1 MADVK
6 APQNPTTGSEPPTPY
21 IDKSGCPFECCTYRD
36 WTANVEE
43 SLRNSVRVSFLGVL
57 RETSSAQFASNVT
70 RGFVVPWHGE
80 VESKKRQVR
89 GPETGGHMRVRLM
102 ALFAG
107 IVVLAS
113 CVAAKKKEKQVLPD
127 TVLRA
132 QTVFVVIQPDAK
144 EPLTEPNANL
154 KAQKAVEEA
163 LIKWGKFRL
172 AVDTTADIVISV
184 EKGTGKAM
192 SPTISGG
199 PVDSRPVDVEGDA
212 SQIRI
217 VGQKGRPDTTSIPPN
232 DPVPNART
240 QTGNPD
246 PNARDVLRLF
256 IGGAVEYPL
265 DYAPVW
271 MYSRKDALK
280 GPEMAAVAELKKV
293 FEESEGVAA
302 EREKQ
307 KQQPPQAKNTY

>member
-1 MADVK
+1 
-6 APQNPTTGSEPPTPY
+6 
-21 IDKSGCPFECCTYRD
+21 
-36 WTANVEE
+36 
-43 SLRNSVRVSFLGVL
+43 
-57 RETSSAQFASNVT
+57 
-70 RGFVVPWHGE
+70 
-80 VESKKRQVR
+80 
-89 GPETGGHMRVRLM
+89 MRVRVL

-113 CVAAKKKEKQVLPD
+113 CVVAKKKEKQVLPD
-127 TVLRA
+127 AVLRA

-144 EPLTEPNANL
+144 EPPTEPNANL

-163 LIKWGKFRL
+163 LLKWGKFRL
-172 AVDTTADIVISV
+172 ALDNTTADIVISV
-184 EKGTGKAM
+184 QKGTGKAM

-217 VGQKGRPDTTSIPPN
+217 MGQKGHPDTTSTN
-232 DPVPNART
+232 DPNPNARA
-240 QTGNPD
+240 QTGTQ
-246 PNARDVLRLF
+246 AGGSEDVLRLF
-256 IGGAVEYPL
+256 IGGGVEYPL

-293 FEESEGVAA
+293 FEESERVAA

-307 KQQPPQAKNTY
+307 KQQQQQAKNAH

>member
-1 MADVK
+1 M
-6 APQNPTTGSEPPTPY
+6 Q
-21 IDKSGCPFECCTYRD
+21 
-36 WTANVEE
+36 
-43 SLRNSVRVSFLGVL
+43 VRVL
-57 RETSSAQFASNVT
+57 
-70 RGFVVPWHGE
+70 
-80 VESKKRQVR
+80 
-89 GPETGGHMRVRLM
+89 
-102 ALFAG
+102 ALVAG

-127 TVLRA
+127 TVLKA

-144 EPLTEPNANL
+144 EPLTEANANL

-163 LIKWGKFRL
+163 LMKWGKFRL
-172 AVDTTADIVISV
+172 ALDTTTADIVISV
-184 EKGTGKAM
+184 QKGTGKAM

-217 VGQKGRPDTTSIPPN
+217 MGQKGHPDTTSISTN
-232 DPVPNART
+232 DPNPNARA
-240 QTGNPD
+240 QTGTQ
-246 PNARDVLRLF
+246 AGGSEDVLRLF

-265 DYAPVW
+265 DYPPVW

-293 FEESEGVAA
+293 FEESERVAA

-307 KQQPPQAKNTY
+307 KQQQQQAKSTP

>member
-1 MADVK
+1 M
-6 APQNPTTGSEPPTPY
+6 Q
-21 IDKSGCPFECCTYRD
+21 
-36 WTANVEE
+36 
-43 SLRNSVRVSFLGVL
+43 VRVL
-57 RETSSAQFASNVT
+57 
-70 RGFVVPWHGE
+70 P
-80 VESKKRQVR
+80 
-89 GPETGGHMRVRLM
+89 
-102 ALFAG
+102 LFAG

-132 QTVFVVIQPDAK
+132 QTVLVVIQPDAK
-144 EPLTEPNANL
+144 EPLTEANANL

-163 LIKWGKFRL
+163 LMKWGKFRL
-172 AVDTTADIVISV
+172 ALDTTTADIVISV
-184 EKGTGKAM
+184 QKGTGKAM

-217 VGQKGRPDTTSIPPN
+217 MGQKGHPDTTSISTN
-232 DPVPNART
+232 DPNPNARA
-240 QTGNPD
+240 QTGTQ
-246 PNARDVLRLF
+246 AGGSEDVLRLF

-265 DYAPVW
+265 DYPPVW

-293 FEESEGVAA
+293 FEESERVAA

-307 KQQPPQAKNTY
+307 KQQQQQAKNAH

>member
-1 MADVK
+1 
-6 APQNPTTGSEPPTPY
+6 
-21 IDKSGCPFECCTYRD
+21 
-36 WTANVEE
+36 
-43 SLRNSVRVSFLGVL
+43 
-57 RETSSAQFASNVT
+57 
-70 RGFVVPWHGE
+70 
-80 VESKKRQVR
+80 
-89 GPETGGHMRVRLM
+89 MRVRVL

-107 IVVLAS
+107 IALAS
-113 CVAAKKKEKQVLPD
+113 CVVAKKKEKQVLPD
-127 TVLRA
+127 AVLKA

-163 LIKWGKFRL
+163 LMKWGKFRL
-172 AVDTTADIVISV
+172 ALDTTTADIVISV

-212 SQIRI
+212 SQIR
-217 VGQKGRPDTTSIPPN
+217 VMGQKGHPDTTSISTVDPN
-232 DPVPNART
+232 PNARA
-240 QTGNPD
+240 QTGMQ
-246 PNARDVLRLF
+246 AGGSEDVLRLF
-256 IGGAVEYPL
+256 IGGAVEHPL

-271 MYSRKDALK
+271 TYSRKDALK

-293 FEESEGVAA
+293 FEESEKVSA

-307 KQQPPQAKNTY
+307 KQQQQQPKNAH